1 MIDAVARERSR
12 GFVPPRRN
20 AHKRGR
26 AGSASARGCA
36 HPLHASQRHLSA
48 TRGEE
53 LLLCNTMEPTIDL
66 NLHPAQSQ
74 AQTLLV
80 CNQIITKTAEQ
91 LNAFAA
97 TCEEKLIAMHYKM
110 QRLETGVRLLE
121 SKLGSLPGGGNT
133 SNAEATNVP
142 QTPHASSSS
151 SNAAAVAAELAPP
164 PIVGA
169 PPPPPPPPPPPADGS
184 TAVDGGGALASA
196 PPAEQTGPPEAPV
209 LPAAAAGP
217 RMKDDP
223 RFAKY
228 YKMVNFGVPKP
239 VVCMKFQQETGL
251 DPVLLDTP
259 DAPAP
264 PGETEEGA
272 SQSDGSDED

>member
-1 MIDAVARERSR
+1 MS
-12 GFVPPRRN
+12 PRDETFT
-20 AHKRGR
+20 KRGR

-142 QTPHASSSS
+142 QTPPASSSS

-196 PPAEQTGPPEAPV
+196 PPAEQTGPPEAP
-209 LPAAAAGP
+209 ASCSSCWTQ
-217 RMKDDP
+217 
-223 RFAKY
+223 
-228 YKMVNFGVPKP
+228 N
-239 VVCMKFQQETGL
+239 
-251 DPVLLDTP
+251 
-259 DAPAP
+259 
-264 PGETEEGA
+264 EGRPA
-272 SQSDGSDED
+272 SQVL